1 MSEPVIILTTFPDME
16 AAEGFAHELI
26 TNQLA
31 ACVNILPRMISIYE
45 WEGKHERGQEHQLVI
60 KTIDRHFAA
69 IEQRLKNSHSY
80 ELPELLMLPAVSG
93 STDYLNWIHESTNDD

>member
-1 MSEPVIILTTFPDME
+1 MSKPVIILTTFPDME
-16 AAEGFAHELI
+16 AAESFAHELI

-31 ACVNILPRMISIYE
+31 ACVNILPRMISVYE
-45 WEGKHERGQEHQLVI
+45 WGGKLEHGQEHQLVI
-60 KTIDRHFAA
+60 KTIERHFSA

-93 STDYLNWIHESTNDD
+93 STDYLKWIYESTNDD